1 MFLSLSL
8 PSSRNFVLLCMM
20 RFVDVLDYRTVYLT
34 ETFLGLSF
42 RPASLGRRPIS
53 RRISLGLPLDANPRT
68 WTQTHRHYSSSAH
81 QLQPQLT
88 HVDSATGRPTMVD
101 VSDKLPSKRSAT
113 AIGRIYIPQVAYDLI
128 ASSGDDDT
136 NLSSAQEKAKKKGD
150 VLTVAQLAGIMGAKR
165 TSDLIPL
172 CHPLALSKIS
182 MTLVLDDSQNS
193 PSSSPP
199 THSVLLTATVSCEGK
214 TGVEMEALT
223 AVSVGALTVWDMLKA
238 VAGESMTIGD
248 IMVVRKEG
256 GKSGGFVR
264 PGQLNIP

>member
-1 MFLSLSL
+1 
-8 PSSRNFVLLCMM
+8 MM
-20 RFVDVLDYRTVYLT
+20 RFVGVLDYRIVYLT
-34 ETFLGLSF
+34 ETFLGLSL
-42 RPASLGRRPIS
+42 RPVSLGRRPIS
-53 RRISLGLPLDANPRT
+53 RRISLGLPLDADPRT
-68 WTQTHRHYSSSAH
+68 WTQTHRHYSSSTH

-101 VSDKLPSKRSAT
+101 VSDKIPSKRSAT

-128 ASSGDDDT
+128 ASSPGDDDT
-136 NLSSAQEKAKKKGD
+136 NPSSAQEKAKKKGD

-193 PSSSPP
+193 SSSSPP

-264 PGQLNIP
+264 PGQLNVP